1 MTTSAPTSDPQVL
14 ADPHGLV
21 ATGEPLATLPEL
33 ARMIG
38 CSGRALHSL
47 LSRRLNDRV
56 RHVRYRPGATRYH
69 VQDVLTAVEPLKPE
83 LEERRQRAEELEAKN
98 RAAKAARLAA
108 AEAAQSARKARQAR
122 QSSRRASQTAPKQAP
137 SAEAVEPEVVIVRRP
152 PSRSE

>member
-1 MTTSAPTSDPQVL
+1 MTSSDPQVL

-33 ARMIG
+33 ARIIG

-47 LSRRLNDRV
+47 LSRRLNNRV
-56 RHVRYRPGATRYH
+56 RHVRYRPGGTRYH

-83 LEERRQRAEELEAKN
+83 LEEHRRRAEELEASN

-108 AEAAQSARKARQAR
+108 AEAAQSARKAKQAR
-122 QSSRRASQTAPKQAP
+122 RSSRGPSQTAPKRAS
-137 SAEAVEPEVVIVRRP
+137 SAEVVNPEVVIVRRG
-152 PSRSE
+152 PSGSE